1 VDTSKIFEMV
11 MENYKDKDP
20 DQILAI
26 VEKFRLGLVSID
38 DRALNRVPEKVID
51 AEFTQVKAIEAEPE
65 KPISP
70 AKRMASLRAKYK
82 KKFKKAPEEC
92 IQEEN
97 IYCAICGDKLKTL
110 TKTHIATHDNMTTD
124 EYKELC
130 GYDKAMP
137 LMSNKTLR
145 EARERM
151 KKGGASY
158 EARQKNQSEKAAKK
172 APEDTPKEPA
182 AEA

>member
-11 MENYKDKDP
+11 MDKYRDKDP

-26 VEKFRLGLVSID
+26 VEKFRIELGNIEN
-38 DRALNRVPEKVID
+38 RALNRVTEKVID
-51 AEFTQVKAIEAEPE
+51 AEYTQVKAIEAEPE

-92 IQEEN
+92 ITEEN
-97 IYCAICGDKLKTL
+97 IFCAICEKGFKTL

-130 GYDKAMP
+130 EYDKKMP

-151 KKGGASY
+151 KEGGEVY
-158 EARQKNQSEKAAKK
+158 NARQKTLDEKAAKK
-172 APEDTPKEPA
+172 ASKDTPKEPA